1 MSFGKNHTGGY
12 NMYFPYFRGRQY
24 ELIALRELAQK
35 KLIGSLIIPVV
46 EPVKNS
52 STLKV
57 H

>member
-1 MSFGKNHTGGY
+1 
-12 NMYFPYFRGRQY
+12 MYFPYFRGRQY